1 MKKRALGG
9 ELFVLLATL
18 CWSMSGFLT
27 KSLSISPILSNALRS
42 LIAVFILLAYNRWRL
57 RFSKIIWLGAFCGLF
72 TTTLYFIALSL
83 TTPANAV
90 VIQYTAPIFVLIFTC
105 VRERRAPTK
114 MHLAVVAAAF
124 AGVAIVFSEGLGGG
138 SLIGNLA
145 ALASG
150 ISFAGMFFVN
160 RLPGA
165 APADSLILGFMLCA
179 LTGVF
184 YLGELP
190 GMSTLEWGVVL
201 LLGVVQHG
209 LAYVFFSIGIQIC
222 PSFNS
227 SLIGMLETV
236 LVPLWVFL
244 VFGEAPSLTA
254 ILGSVLIIAAV
265 LANTLYER
273 KRAAAV
279 NQI

>member
-1 MKKRALGG
+1 MKKQALGG

-18 CWSMSGFLT
+18 CWSMSGILT
-27 KSLSISPILSNALRS
+27 KSLSISPILSNALRCV
-42 LIAVFILLAYNRWRL
+42 IAVFILLIYNRGRL
-57 RFSKIIWLGAFCGLF
+57 RFHKTIWVGAFCCF
-72 TTTLYFIALSL
+72 CMTTTFFIALKL
-83 TTPANAV
+83 TPPANAV
-90 VIQYTAPIFVLIFTC
+90 VIQYTAPIFVLLFTC
-105 VRERRAPTK
+105 LRERRAPSK
-114 MHLAVVAAAF
+114 MQLAVVFAAF
-124 AGVAIVFSEGLGGG
+124 AGVAIVCSDSLGGG
-138 SLIGNLA
+138 SLLGYLA

-165 APADSLILGFMLCA
+165 GPADSLILGFALCA

-190 GMSTLEWGVVL
+190 GMSMREWGVVL
-201 LLGVVQHG
+201 IMGVVQHG
-209 LAYVFFSIGIQIC
+209 LAYVFFSIGIRTC

-254 ILGSVLIIAAV
+254 ILGCVLIISAV

-273 KRAAAV
+273 KRMAMT
-279 NQI
+279 NPS